1 MSSIVDI
8 REALSAIQETFP
20 DEAKLLRAH
29 LDGML
34 THPLVLAE
42 RAIRATE
49 LCATELDGMAD
60 RLGALEA
67 ACLAL
72 ATAETARLEALA
84 LLAEVEAEERMAA
97 LQRSEEK
104 GQWLQRGV
112 TDTLSWVGKRSEAG
126 FALVVGAFAAWLAS
140 KFGGSLSSLP

>member
-1 MSSIVDI
+1 
-8 REALSAIQETFP
+8 
-20 DEAKLLRAH
+20 
-29 LDGML
+29 
-34 THPLVLAE
+34 
-42 RAIRATE
+42 
-49 LCATELDGMAD
+49 
-60 RLGALEA
+60 LEA